1 MRHQDARIGLDGQTF
16 TLSLTGGPVEV
27 RRLGPACADQPS
39 LVLLHEGLGCI
50 SIWRDFPERLAA
62 LTGLSLL
69 VASRHGYGG
78 SGPIS
83 LPRPLDYLHREA
95 TGPLP
100 ELLGK
105 LEVGRHLLVGHSD
118 GATIALLNAAL
129 APAAGLAGLV
139 AMAPHVF
146 VEEMTVAGI
155 QAAVEAYA
163 QDSGPQSLRSR
174 LARHHGGNVDLAF
187 RGWSDT
193 WLHPGFRDWNVE
205 AEMAGIRVP
214 SLLIQGRGDEYA
226 SLEQLDRI
234 ERRVAS
240 PCRQLVI
247 ENCGHSPQLDHPET
261 VAAAIA
267 AFAREIFS

>member
-1 MRHQDARIGLDGQTF
+1 MDGQTF

-27 RRLGPACADQPS
+27 RRLGPQSADQPC

-50 SIWRDFPERLAA
+50 SMWRDFPERLAA
-62 LTGLSLL
+62 LTGFC
-69 VASRHGYGG
+69 VVVGSRHGYGG

-83 LPRPLDYLHREA
+83 LPRPLDYLHQEA

-105 LEVGRHLLVGHSD
+105 LGIGRHLLIGHSD
-118 GATIALLNAAL
+118 GGTIALLNAAL

-155 QAAVEAYA
+155 RIAAETYA
-163 QDSGPQSLRSR
+163 QEGDGPKSLRSR

-187 RGWSDT
+187 RGWSET

-234 ERRVAS
+234 ERRVAG

-247 ENCGHSPQLDHPET
+247 EDCGHSPQLEHPEPVT
-261 VAAAIA
+261 AAIA
-267 AFAREIFS
+267 AFSREII